1 MKKFG
6 LLFAFATLLTSCI
19 FDSDDAGVS
28 SWLSDH
34 GMPDSYKVHV
44 FDIENIKPS
53 SVEVGYD
60 TAPRLIDS
68 AEFYLGKS
76 AGVTYD
82 MYMDIAFSADT
93 TFIKNLKASD
103 SSRTMM
109 NFFWYKKLY
118 ANKNFP
124 KGSFPLEENMSV
136 QVSWKLDF
144 SEKKKFLDSLSKVSD
159 SVWLESLSDWEP
171 DGSGEAVFEISKG
184 KNDSVAFMNLP
195 AELTE
200 KLKGLTYAAHL
211 QLKLSAP
218 SAERLYCFFGNESST
233 YTPRFGYVVYADSID
248 YLNPAPP
255 PYRAANVLVYDEA
268 ECETCLHG
276 GTRDSLVISIPSEQ
290 ILPAIQKFYEEYPLD
305 NKGNGYDVR
314 QTVVLAQ
321 LTMARDDAA
330 SNNVSEFGLP
340 IQVVVGS
347 YVDSADTEVRRMESY
362 RLNKERILE
371 DGHQNLI
378 FHEGDSLSLQVTGG
392 LRELVNLEKDSL
404 KIVVK
409 MGYPFLQEKDSTYA
423 DYISNGDTN
432 YVFMGQFDHGR
443 YDFAKSLENPM
454 TLKLWM
460 SSKRKE
466 EN

>member
-1 MKKFG
+1 MKKLCF
-6 LLFAFATLLTSCI
+6 LFVFAALLTSCI

-34 GMPDSYKVHV
+34 GLPDSYKVHV

-53 SVEVGYD
+53 SVEFGKNV
-60 TAPRLIDS
+60 APRLIDS
-68 AEFYLGKS
+68 MEFFLGKS
-76 AGVTYD
+76 AGVSYD
-82 MYMDIAFSADT
+82 MYMDVAFAADT
-93 TFIKNLKASD
+93 TFIKSLKAAD
-103 SSRTMM
+103 STNTFMS
-109 NFFWYKKLY
+109 FFWFWKLY
-118 ANKNFP
+118 NNKNFP
-124 KGSFPLEENMSV
+124 KDSLPFKEDMNV
-136 QVSWKLDF
+136 QVSWKLEF
-144 SEKKKFLDSLSKVSD
+144 SEKKKFLDSLSKISD
-159 SVWLESLSDWEP
+159 SVWLASLSDWEA
-171 DGSGEAVFEISKG
+171 DDSDEAVFEISMKKG
-184 KNDSVAFMNLP
+184 DSTTFMYLP
-195 AELTE
+195 SKLTE
-200 KLKGLTYAAHL
+200 QLSKMTYAAHL

-218 SAERLYCFFGNESST
+218 KAEHLYCFFGNVSSSFA
-233 YTPRFGYVVYADSID
+233 PRFNFYTVGDSVN
-248 YLNPAPP
+248 YLKPSPP
-255 PYRAANVLVYDEA
+255 PYRAANVLVYDED

-276 GTRDSLVISIPSEQ
+276 GSRDSVVISIPSEQ
-290 ILPAIQKFYEEYPLD
+290 ILPAIQEFYEKYPLD
-305 NKGNGYDVR
+305 NKGDGYDVR

-330 SNNVSEFGLP
+330 SSNATEFGLP

-347 YVDSADTEVRRMESY
+347 FVDSAGTEVRRMESY

-378 FHEGDSLSLQVTGG
+378 FHEGDSLSLQITGG

-409 MGYPFLQEKDSTYA
+409 MGYPFLQEKDSTYT
-423 DYISNGDTN
+423 DYIANGDTN
-432 YVFMGQFDHGR
+432 YVFMNYFDHGR
-443 YDFAKSLENPM
+443 YDFSKSLENPM